1 MSEGIAE
8 RESPGKQGRAAPCTL
23 RRSGQKGAVFSG
35 RRRLLSEAG
44 TQTTCKQVYVCVTHT
59 EWLFNNREG

>member
-35 RRRLLSEAG
+35 HQKRDIWELSLG
-44 TQTTCKQVYVCVTHT
+44 FFFTFLTMGDGPCGLQ
-59 EWLFNNREG
+59 